1 MAGSLGTL
9 TLDLIAKIGGFT
21 GPMDEAARRSQRSA
35 KDMARAANDASKA
48 WKSLG
53 GVVGGAFAGLSIAGV
68 VSKVISGT
76 RGMQAEQSQ
85 LAAVLKSTGQSAGY
99 SRDKLNEMA
108 DAMSQVTTFSG
119 GDINQAQTALL
130 AFTGI
135 VGDQFPQALQAA
147 ADMASRTGITIQQA
161 SELIGRSL
169 DVPSQG
175 MAALSKQGFRF
186 TEEQKKIAKALE
198 STGRASE
205 AQGMILSALRE
216 SYGGSAKAARD
227 TFGGALTGL
236 SNTIDD
242 LLTGNEGSLSQAT
255 EAVNQFT
262 TTLSSPEMKEAFGE
276 MVEGIFSLLDASA
289 RLAQQLPRD
298 LSTIKNQLSGTWAQ
312 LFGSDKEQHLAFTE
326 AQRNLVQNLED
337 YKKAQGDLQKFVT
350 NPSMYFGDVV
360 LGKSIDEALGVQR
373 GKLAS
378 NDAYTEMRGWA
389 STVVDPPKPAP
400 ITLPNSKVT
409 AAGLDLDKD
418 KTAAAAQRILNTQIK
433 EAESAL
439 KGLKAA
445 YDPVGAAADEFAK
458 KTGQVDLLLKNGKI
472 TQDQYSQSTA
482 WIATQFNEAVS
493 AATGLSEAVKYQAEL
508 EKQLNND
515 RQQYT
520 AQAAAVGMGDKE
532 ADRYR
537 QRLDLERE
545 TNDKVLALRTELA
558 GATTQKQRDDL
569 QAQIDLTKE
578 YGPKQLE
585 AMQEGWAE
593 IDEAQSEWM
602 NGVSAAWANYADS
615 AQNYAAIAHEFV
627 SGSLSDLQTG
637 IGDTFS
643 DIITGTKD
651 AGDAVADLASN
662 MAKSVINAL
671 SDMAAQWLVY
681 QAVQLLVGKSGQS
694 AAAGGMI
701 ANAQAASAQASLN
714 AYASTAGI
722 PLVGPALAPAAA
734 LAATAATAPMVAAV
748 STMALA
754 GMAHDG
760 IDAVP
765 ETGTWLLQKGERV
778 TTAETSAKLDRTLDQ
793 LRANSGSGGG
803 GVAIHTEVTVQ
814 AQPGASTADTQATG
828 SAVSTMVEQTVRR
841 VLQQEMRQGGVLW
854 RRV

>member
-1 MAGSLGTL
+1 MT
-9 TLDLIAKIGGFT
+9 
-21 GPMDEAARRSQRSA
+21 RSA
-35 KDMARAANDASKA
+35 PRLT
-48 WKSLG
+48 SL
-53 GVVGGAFAGLSIAGV
+53 
-68 VSKVISGT
+68 
-76 RGMQAEQSQ
+76 
-85 LAAVLKSTGQSAGY
+85 
-99 SRDKLNEMA
+99 
-108 DAMSQVTTFSG
+108 
-119 GDINQAQTALL
+119 
-130 AFTGI
+130 
-135 VGDQFPQALQAA
+135 P
-147 ADMASRTGITIQQA
+147 
-161 SELIGRSL
+161 
-169 DVPSQG
+169 
-175 MAALSKQGFRF
+175 
-186 TEEQKKIAKALE
+186 
-198 STGRASE
+198 
-205 AQGMILSALRE
+205 
-216 SYGGSAKAARD
+216 
-227 TFGGALTGL
+227 
-236 SNTIDD
+236 
-242 LLTGNEGSLSQAT
+242 
-255 EAVNQFT
+255 
-262 TTLSSPEMKEAFGE
+262 
-276 MVEGIFSLLDASA
+276 
-289 RLAQQLPRD
+289 
-298 LSTIKNQLSGTWAQ
+298 
-312 LFGSDKEQHLAFTE
+312 
-326 AQRNLVQNLED
+326 
-337 YKKAQGDLQKFVT
+337 
-350 NPSMYFGDVV
+350 
-360 LGKSIDEALGVQR
+360 
-373 GKLAS
+373 
-378 NDAYTEMRGWA
+378 
-389 STVVDPPKPAP
+389 
-400 ITLPNSKVT
+400 
-409 AAGLDLDKD
+409 
-418 KTAAAAQRILNTQIK
+418 
-433 EAESAL
+433 
-439 KGLKAA
+439 
-445 YDPVGAAADEFAK
+445 

-493 AATGLSEAVKYQAEL
+493 AATGLSEAVKYQAKL